1 MVRHELRYR
10 FTLAEELA
18 HLLIAEIFPGESEAG
33 IVAGIDGFDD
43 SEYGDF
49 ERNAKY
55 LAGALLM
62 PKDRFIERFKALE
75 FLFSEGTASRSRIL
89 YSAIRELGKELR
101 VSDPSVGIRAK
112 LLGLVPEEDLGT
124 L

>member
-62 PKDRFIERFKALE
+62 PKERFIERFKALE
-75 FLFSEGTASRSRIL
+75 ALFSAGTASRPRIL
-89 YSAIRELGKELR
+89 YSVIRMLGKEFR